1 MIRLKEDPENIYRC
15 PECHAG
21 NPHIH
26 EFVFESVNIF
36 ARCTCN
42 RCDFKFVQLLPV
54 GHCVNYSLSIGLGN
68 KKLYKSNDCPV
79 WLSDSVI
86 KSHEEIRSDSV
97 SIEKIVYKTYDQVV
111 ILNTLD
117 SLYGHVLLKLYNA
130 IHHLDHDEHVGLV
143 LIIPRI
149 FKWLIPAGCAEVWI
163 VDVKLSSL
171 IYGYEDLQKFV
182 ADQLVRFKVVYLSK
196 AYSHPGISS
205 LDIERFTGV
214 IPFNMNNYTTQTPVI
229 TFVLRDDRWWF
240 TNTMDYWFY
249 RICRRLKVLSSG
261 ARILTIRQ
269 NHLVKRTIKA
279 ISRRLPDAKFYIT
292 GLGMSTGNV
301 LASDQRKV
309 TISAEVESEWC
320 RIYAMSHIVIGIHG
334 SNMLLPTAH
343 AAGCIEIL
351 PEDRYGNMIQDITV
365 RHHARE
371 QLYFYRFSDQFSKPK
386 SIATKAIAMINDYR
400 IFRKNMVLNTYDDY
414 S

>member
-1 MIRLKEDPENIYRC
+1 MIRLKPDPDNIYEC

-21 NPHIH
+21 NPHIR
-26 EFVFESVNIF
+26 EFVFESINIF

-42 RCDFKFVQLLPV
+42 TCDFEFVQLLPV
-54 GHCVNYSLSIGLGN
+54 GHCVNYWLSIGVDD

-86 KSHEEIRSDSV
+86 KSHEQIRTDKV
-97 SIEKIVYKTYDQVV
+97 SIEKIVYKTCEDVV

-130 IHHLDHDEHVGLV
+130 IHHLNHDERVGLI
-143 LIIPRI
+143 LIIPKI

-163 VDVKLSSL
+163 VDTKLSNL
-171 IYGYEDLQKFV
+171 IYGYADFQKFV
-182 ADQLVRFKVVYLSK
+182 SDQFTRFKVVYLSK

-214 IPFNMNNYTTQTPVI
+214 IPFSMNNYTTQQPVI

-240 TNTMDYWFY
+240 ANSMDYWFY
-249 RICRRLKVLSSG
+249 RICRRLKVLPFG
-261 ARILTIRQ
+261 AQILTKRQ
-269 NHLVKRTIKA
+269 NQLVKKTIEA
-279 ISRRLPDAKFYIT
+279 IRRRLPEATFYIT
-292 GLGMSTGNV
+292 GLGRAMGDA
-301 LASDQRKV
+301 LASDERKV
-309 TISAEVESEWC
+309 TINAEIEREWC

-365 RHHARE
+365 RHHTRE

-386 SIATKAIAMINDYR
+386 SIANKAIAMINDYR
-400 IFRKNMVLNTYDDY
+400 IFRKNMVLNTYEDY